1 MSGIKKIWAIMHER
15 ITNRKRCQFGR
26 FSYTLGCN
34 FEGNNL
40 IASNTVLR
48 NSYLGYG
55 SYVGKKSELNGAKIG
70 RYTCIGPRVLNITGK
85 HPTRDFVSVHPAFF
99 SVQHEIGFSY
109 VNKEKYEELAFVDA
123 DEKVNIE
130 IGNDVWIGAS
140 VTIID
145 GVKIG
150 DGAIIA
156 AGAIVT
162 KDIEPYTIVGGIPA
176 KEIRKRFDDEDI
188 KFLLQY
194 KWWEKDEEWVKNHA
208 DSFENIKRF
217 RREVI

>member
-1 MSGIKKIWAIMHER
+1 MSGIKKFWAIVHER
-15 ITNRKRCQFGR
+15 IINRKKCKFGR
-26 FSYTLGCN
+26 FSYTLGCS

-55 SYVGKKSELNGAKIG
+55 SYIGKKSELNGAQIG
-70 RYTCIGPRVLNITGK
+70 KYTCIGPRVLNITGK
-85 HPTRDFVSVHPAFF
+85 HPTRDFVSIHPAFF
-99 SVQHEIGFSY
+99 SVQHEIGFTY
-109 VNKEKYEELAFVDA
+109 VNKEKYEELAFADA
-123 DEKVNIE
+123 GKKVNIE

-162 KDIEPYTIVGGIPA
+162 KDVEPYTIVGGIPA
-176 KEIRKRFDDEDI
+176 KEIRKRFKKEDI
-188 KFLLQY
+188 EFLLQY
-194 KWWEKDEEWVKNHA
+194 KWWEKDEEWIKNHA
-208 DSFENIKRF
+208 DPFENIKQF
-217 RREVI
+217 RREVM